1 MFSQQRNEM
10 IRQRLRQLEQM
21 YEERRQVQVV
31 KPAPVVR
38 KSGLW
43 KPIVDYEDPTA
54 VKIGDRV
61 LVKEKYHGEWKMSN
75 FTKSNSCKTQNYPA
89 LEICNEINTTNHQ
102 MEID

>member
-1 MFSQQRNEM
+1 MFSQQRNEV

-21 YEERRQVQVV
+21 YEERRQVQAP

-38 KSGLW
+38 KSGIW

-61 LVKEKYHGEWKMSN
+61 LVKEKYHGECKISN
-75 FTKSNSCKTQNYPA
+75 FTASN
-89 LEICNEINTTNHQ
+89 
-102 MEID
+102 